1 MQIHQVDIH
10 RVRNLSN
17 VSLQPAAGLNLIYG
31 SNASGKTSILEA
43 IYLLSHGRSFR
54 TANIR
59 SVIQHQTES
68 LQVFGKIKQNQSKT
82 FIQLGLERGP
92 VRTNIRINQNT
103 VTTTSQLAAYLPV
116 QIINPEAHRL
126 LEHGPSQRR
135 KFLDWGLFHVEPRFH
150 PTWQNYNRL
159 LKQRNAALRQK
170 IDKKN
175 ITAWDPQL
183 LETADTL
190 TLLRRQYVADL
201 LPYIQNY
208 TNRLLDIAL
217 DIQYRPGWNQE
228 QDFKT
233 ALDEDFEQ
241 DRMQGHT
248 RKGPHRA
255 DLRLTEH
262 GITVQDKFSRG
273 QQKLLVCALRLAQIK
288 HLKDQLE
295 QSSVVLVDDLA
306 AELDTYHRAQLLTLL
321 AESGAQLFITATEMN
336 LITTGGWSSQKVFH
350 VEHGQIVEVV

>member
-1 MQIHQVDIH
+1 MDPLNGESFSTGVCSTW
-10 RVRNLSN
+10 NL
-17 VSLQPAAGLNLIYG
+17 VFTRR
-31 SNASGKTSILEA
+31 GKTTTDCSNSEM
-43 IYLLSHGRSFR
+43 LLC
-54 TANIR
+54 
-59 SVIQHQTES
+59 
-68 LQVFGKIKQNQSKT
+68 
-82 FIQLGLERGP
+82 
-92 VRTNIRINQNT
+92 
-103 VTTTSQLAAYLPV
+103 
-116 QIINPEAHRL
+116 
-126 LEHGPSQRR
+126 
-135 KFLDWGLFHVEPRFH
+135 
-150 PTWQNYNRL
+150 
-159 LKQRNAALRQK
+159 
-170 IDKKN
+170 DKKS
-175 ITAWDPQL
+175 TKR
-183 LETADTL
+183 TSADTL

>member
-1 MQIHQVDIH
+1 MQIQQVDIH
-10 RVRNLSN
+10 RVRNLNN
-17 VSLQPAAGLNLIYG
+17 VTLQPAGGLNLIYG

-54 TANIR
+54 TTNIR
-59 SVIQHQTES
+59 SVIQHQTEF
-68 LQVFGKIKQNQSKT
+68 LQVFGKIQHNQSKT
-82 FIQLGLERGP
+82 LVQLGLERGSAH
-92 VRTNIRINQNT
+92 TNIRINQT
-103 VTTTSQLAAYLPV
+103 TATTTSQLAAYLPV

-126 LEHGPSQRR
+126 LEQGPSQRR

-150 PTWQNYNRL
+150 PAWQRYNRL

-170 IDKKN
+170 LNKN
-175 ITAWDPQL
+175 HIIAWDPQL
-183 LETADTL
+183 VETAETL
-190 TLLRRQYVADL
+190 THLRRKYVADL

-208 TNRLLDIAL
+208 TSRLLEVSL
-217 DIQYRPGWNQE
+217 DIQYRSGWNQE
-228 QDFKT
+228 QDYKT

-262 GITVQDKFSRG
+262 GIAVQDKFSRG
-273 QQKLLVCALRLAQIK
+273 QQKLLVCALRLAQIR

-295 QSSVVLVDDLA
+295 QTSVVLVDDLA
-306 AELDTYHRAQLLTLL
+306 AELDTYHRGQLLALL
-321 AESGAQLFITATEMN
+321 AESGAQVFITTTEAD
-336 LITTGGWSSQKVFH
+336 LITPGIWSSQKVFH

>member
-10 RVRNLSN
+10 RVRNLKN
-17 VSLQPAAGLNLIYG
+17 VTLQPAGGLNLIYG

-59 SVIQHQTES
+59 SVIQHQTEF
-68 LQVFGKIKQNQSKT
+68 LQVFGKIKHNHSKT

-92 VRTNIRINQNT
+92 AHTNIRINQDT

-126 LEHGPSQRR
+126 LELGPSQRR

-150 PTWQNYNRL
+150 PTWQSYNRL
-159 LKQRNAALRQK
+159 LKQRNAALRQQLN
-170 IDKKN
+170 KN
-175 ITAWDPQL
+175 NIIAWDPQL
-183 LETADTL
+183 VETADFL
-190 TLLRRQYVADL
+190 TQLRRKYVAEL
-201 LPYIQNY
+201 LPYIQTY
-208 TNRLLDIAL
+208 TSRLLDVTL
-217 DIQYRPGWNQE
+217 DILYRPGWNQD

-233 ALDEDFEQ
+233 ALDQDFEQ
-241 DRMQGHT
+241 DRMHGHT

-255 DLRLTEH
+255 DLRLSEQ
-262 GITVQDKFSRG
+262 GIAVQDKFSRG
-273 QQKLLVCALRLAQIK
+273 QQKLLVCALRLAQIRY
-288 HLKDQLE
+288 LKDQLE

-306 AELDTYHRAQLLTLL
+306 AELDSYHREQLLALL
-321 AESGAQLFITATEMN
+321 AESGAQVFITTTETD
-336 LITTGGWSSQKVFH
+336 LITPGSWSSQKVFH